1 VARKNLHERA
11 GSWRL
16 PIQNPKRKSKENVWR
31 VSKKYLAREVDM
43 DMFSSEI
50 TKQLVSWIVILITR
64 VVQSKRMFFSSQLW
78 SVLLVSDFQFSLATF
93 KFIQICSRAR
103 FGFSCLQRTEW
114 PCLNRDLIIV
124 SGSRIFVF
132 KMDRVLVENS
142 FKEINTKWFKAKK

>member
-1 VARKNLHERA
+1 
-11 GSWRL
+11 
-16 PIQNPKRKSKENVWR
+16 
-31 VSKKYLAREVDM
+31 M

-114 PCLNRDLIIV
+114 PCLNGDLIIV
-124 SGSRIFVF
+124 RGSRIFVF

-142 FKEINTKWFKAKK
+142 FKEINTKWFKAKKIINFLNWILPRSANVSLRDTTGWKCYLLKEIA